1 MKQTLE
7 GVLTREKGQP
17 CIRGDDGKTKL
28 IYNLFDGMSN
38 KRVRIIVEESEKQTS
53 KD

>member
-7 GVLTREKGQP
+7 GVLIREKGQP
-17 CIRGDDGKTKL
+17 CIKADDGKTKL
-28 IYNLFDGMSN
+28 IYNLFDGLSN
-38 KRVRIIVEESEKQTS
+38 KRVRITVEEPEKQTS